1 MSRLSPSTQVKVTLP
16 EQLYFF
22 LKSKADKF
30 DLPVSSYI
38 RNLVINDVKDL
49 GFPTFE
55 MSAKNEKIG
64 SKALT
69 DFKKGNIHHIKN
81 IDKYLDS
88 L

>member
-1 MSRLSPSTQVKVTLP
+1 MSRLPASTQVKITLP

-38 RNLVINDVKDL
+38 KNLVINDVKDL
-49 GFPTFE
+49 DFPTFK
-55 MSAKNEKIG
+55 MSAKNEEIG
-64 SKALT
+64 LKALV
-69 DFKKGNIHHIKN
+69 DFKKGNIRHIKDV
-81 IDKYLDS
+81 DKYLDS

>member
-1 MSRLSPSTQVKVTLP
+1 MSRLSSSTQVKVTLP
-16 EQLYFF
+16 KQLYFF

-55 MSAKNEKIG
+55 MSEKREKLGLEALKEHKQGKTTKVENIG
-64 SKALT
+64 EYFNNL
-69 DFKKGNIHHIKN
+69 
-81 IDKYLDS
+81 
-88 L
+88 

>member
-55 MSAKNEKIG
+55 MSEKREKLGLEALKEHKQGKTTKVENIG
-64 SKALT
+64 EYFNNL
-69 DFKKGNIHHIKN
+69 
-81 IDKYLDS
+81 
-88 L
+88 

>member
-1 MSRLSPSTQVKVTLP
+1 MSRLSPSTQVKITLP

-49 GFPTFE
+49 NFPTFR
-55 MSAKNEKIG
+55 MSEKREKLG
-64 SKALT
+64 LEALKEHEQGKT
-69 DFKKGNIHHIKN
+69 TKVENVGEYFNN
-81 IDKYLDS
+81 L
-88 L
+88 